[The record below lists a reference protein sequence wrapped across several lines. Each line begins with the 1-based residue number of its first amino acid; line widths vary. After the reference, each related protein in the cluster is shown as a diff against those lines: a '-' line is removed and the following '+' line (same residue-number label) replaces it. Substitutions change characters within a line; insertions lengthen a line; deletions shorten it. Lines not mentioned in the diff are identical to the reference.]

1 MSEHTLMTVLGI
13 RQRDFN
19 PKKIRSVLYQLDS
32 RCYKAQLAPIAL
44 FHLLRH
50 SDRSPKRILALC
62 TEEAKSQTYPILNKA
77 LENECEIE
85 PVLLPSGDQPQDMYT
100 FLDKF
105 ADAVPTEGT
114 LTIELTHGFRHYALL
129 MLLGAFYVDALWHNL
144 ELQNIYYA
152 LQKFDGSPSPY
163 IDLRQLLDF
172 FKWIYAADT
181 FRNTGSALPMVDLIK
196 RAGGPDRTADMVRN
210 LENLSRALAD
220 ALPLELGVEAR
231 NFLDRYPRHL
241 YRLTRK
247 TLPSS
252 ALSRELRDTVKQAM
266 ACYAIPNSGCTE
278 KSQIALDAPELQR
291 QANIIDNLYY
301 DYGNFAASFG
311 LMREWVVSWAILRLG
326 ADGDKWLDWKKMR
339 RKAERALGLLGN
351 LAQLH
356 DEGKKDESKIQLKM
370 PKDQYRLAIFW
381 RDHLG
386 PTRNA
391 AHHHGMRPASVFGQD
406 DVSNANKAWQFWS
419 QVMKHMPEI
428 SLSAT
433 PDVYRNL
440 IVSPL
445 GNTPGVLFSAIKSLA
460 EATSERD
467 VCLVI
472 SSQQAQ
478 RNMDEAL
485 DRAGFAGKRELLLF
499 QNPYSGL
506 QERDKLLEKATEYVL
521 KAEETHVNLTGGTS
535 LMGLLSEEIAVKAK
549 EFQRVGSRF
558 MLIDER
564 PYNEQLENPYVEGQ
578 KIVVESFMEEHGVP

>member
-1 MSEHTLMTVLGI
+1 MSAHTLMTVLG
-13 RQRDFN
+13 RPQRDHDSKEILWF
-19 PKKIRSVLYQLDS
+19 SYQLDS

-50 SDRSPKRILALC
+50 SDRSPTRILALC
-62 TEEAKSQTYPILNKA
+62 TKEAKSETYPILNKA
-77 LENECEIE
+77 LLNECEIE
-85 PVLLPSGDQPQDMYT
+85 PVLLPPGDQPQDMYT

-114 LTIELTHGFRHYALL
+114 LTIEFTHGFRHYALL
-129 MLLGAFYVDALWHNL
+129 MLLGAFYVDALRHNL

-152 LQKFDGSPSPY
+152 LQKFDGPPSPY

-172 FKWIYAADT
+172 FKWISAADT
-181 FRNTGSALPMVDLIK
+181 FRNTGSALPMADLIK
-196 RAGGPDRTADMVRN
+196 RAGGPDHTKDMVRN

-241 YRLTRK
+241 YKLTRK

-252 ALSRELRDTVKQAM
+252 ALSEELRDTVKQAM

-278 KSQIALDAPELQR
+278 KSQITLDASELQR

-351 LAQLH
+351 LAQLK
-356 DEGKKDESKIQLKM
+356 DEGKIQLM
-370 PKDQYRLAIFW
+370 PDDQYRLALFW
-381 RDHLG
+381 RYHLG

-391 AHHHGMRPASVFGQD
+391 AHHHGMRPASVFGPEY
-406 DVSNANKAWQFWS
+406 VSNANEAWQFWS

-428 SLSAT
+428 SLSA
-433 PDVYRNL
+433 PLGVYRNL

-506 QERDKLLEKATEYVL
+506 QERGKLLEKATEYVL

-535 LMGLLSEEIAVKAK
+535 LMGLLSEEIAAKAK
-549 EFQRVGSRF
+549 KFQRVGSRF

-578 KIVVESFMEEHGVP
+578 KIVVESFMEEPGVH